1 MHQDQDHGEG
11 HKGHWININLT
22 KGGGTMLGIWIGI
35 AIIAGLVVLAFIKAN
50 LRICHPNEILV
61 FSGKKRRLKDGTAVG
76 YRIIKGGRGLKIPI
90 VESVSR
96 MPLNTIPIDLELT
109 GALTK
114 GIIPINIQAMANV
127 KIAGSEEEGLS
138 NALERFLGKN
148 ITDIS
153 QVAKENIE
161 GSLRGVLATLT
172 PEEANTNRLEF
183 GEKVGEEAR
192 SDLKR
197 LGLVLDT
204 FKIKHISDDQGYLE
218 AIGRRKNA
226 EVRRDARITE
236 ANAEAEAR
244 IVAAEAKKK
253 GNVAEAEAD
262 VTIVEA
268 ENRLRVKKAD
278 LGAGANTAEAR
289 AKVAGDIA
297 RIGEEQKLE
306 ERRVKMNKSKYEAD
320 VIVPARAEKE
330 AKELKAIGEAARIA
344 EDGKATAEAV
354 RALREQWEKE
364 DTRELFL
371 IQQLP
376 DILDKVTK
384 VVSDNLSIEKV
395 TIVDSG
401 DGRGVPAYVKG
412 VTGSIVAI
420 FEQIKNA
427 TGLDIPEIL
436 RTKAKAS

>member
-1 MHQDQDHGEG
+1 
-11 HKGHWININLT
+11 
-22 KGGGTMLGIWIGI
+22 MLGLWI
-35 AIIAGLVVLAFIKAN
+35 AIVIIACLIILAFIKAN

-61 FSGKKRRLKDGTAVG
+61 FSGKQRRLKDGTVVG
-76 YRIIKGGRGLKIPI
+76 YRIIKGGRGLKVPI
-90 VESVSR
+90 IESVSQL
-96 MPLNTIPIDLELT
+96 PLTTIPIDLELS
-109 GALTK
+109 GALTN
-114 GIIPINIQAMANV
+114 GVIPINIQAMANV

-148 ITDIS
+148 IDDVS
-153 QVAKENIE
+153 KVAKENIE

-183 GEKVGEEAR
+183 AEKVAQDAR
-192 SDLKR
+192 NDLKV
-197 LGLVLDT
+197 LGLVLDA

-218 AIGRRKNA
+218 AVGRRKNA

-244 IVAAEAKKK
+244 LVAAEAKKK
-253 GNVAEAEAD
+253 GNVAEAVAD
-262 VTIVEA
+262 MSIVDA
-268 ENRLRVKKAD
+268 ENELRVKKAD
-278 LGAGANTAEAR
+278 LAAVANRAEAKS
-289 AKVAGDIA
+289 KVASDIA

-306 ERRVKMNKSKYEAD
+306 KQRVEMNKSKYEAD
-320 VIVPARAEKE
+320 VIIPARAEKE

-344 EDGKATAEAV
+344 ENGRATAEAV
-354 RALREQWEKE
+354 RVLREQWEKE

-384 VVSDNLSIEKV
+384 VLADNLSIEKV

-401 DGRGVPAYVKG
+401 DGQGMPGYIKG
-412 VTGSIVAI
+412 VTGSIVAV

-427 TGLDIPEIL
+427 TGLDIPDLL
-436 RTKAKAS
+436 RAKALKQ

>member
-1 MHQDQDHGEG
+1 
-11 HKGHWININLT
+11 
-22 KGGGTMLGIWIGI
+22 MLGFWIGAI
-35 AIIAGLVVLAFIKAN
+35 IIAGLIVLAFIKAN

-61 FSGKKRRLKDGTAVG
+61 FSGRKRTLKDGTVVG
-76 YRIIKGGRGLKIPI
+76 YRIVKGGRGLKIPI
-90 VESVSR
+90 IESVSR
-96 MPLNTIPIDLELT
+96 LPLTAIPIELELA
-109 GALTK
+109 GALTN
-114 GIIPINIQAMANV
+114 GIIPINLQAMANV

-148 ITDIS
+148 IDDIS

-172 PEEANTNRLEF
+172 PEEANSNRLEF
-183 GEKVGEEAR
+183 AQSVVQEAR
-192 SDLKR
+192 SDLQR

-204 FKIKHISDDQGYLE
+204 FKIQQISDDQGYLD
-218 AIGRRKNA
+218 AIARRKNA
-226 EVRRDARITE
+226 EVRRDAKITE

-244 IVAAEAKKK
+244 VVAAEAKKT
-253 GNVAEAEAD
+253 GNVAEAESD
-262 VTIVEA
+262 MTVVEA

-278 LGAGANTAEAR
+278 LAAEANRVEAR
-289 AKVAGDIA
+289 ATVAGDIE
-297 RIGEEQKLE
+297 RIEQEQKLE
-306 ERRVKMNKSKYEAD
+306 QKRVATNKHKYEAD
-320 VIVPARAEKE
+320 VIVPARAERE
-330 AKELKAIGEAARIA
+330 AKELKAKGEAAKIA
-344 EDGKATAEAV
+344 EDGRAMAEAV
-354 RALREQWEKE
+354 SVLREQWEKE

-384 VVSDNLSIEKV
+384 VVSDNLSIDKV

-401 DGRGVPAYVKG
+401 DGQGMPAYVKG

-436 RTKAKAS
+436 RTKTNAQGNFGQ

>member
-1 MHQDQDHGEG
+1 
-11 HKGHWININLT
+11 
-22 KGGGTMLGIWIGI
+22 MLGLWI
-35 AIIAGLVVLAFIKAN
+35 AIVIIACLIILAFIKAN

-61 FSGKKRRLKDGTAVG
+61 FSGKQRRLKDGTIVG
-76 YRIIKGGRGLKIPI
+76 YRIIKGGRGLKVPI
-90 VESVSR
+90 IESVSQL
-96 MPLNTIPIDLELT
+96 PLTTIPIDLELS
-109 GALTK
+109 GALTN
-114 GIIPINIQAMANV
+114 GVIPINIQAMANV

-148 ITDIS
+148 IDDVS
-153 QVAKENIE
+153 KVAKENIE

-183 GEKVGEEAR
+183 AEKVAQDAR
-192 SDLKR
+192 NDLKV
-197 LGLVLDT
+197 LGLVLDA

-218 AIGRRKNA
+218 AVGRRKNA

-244 IVAAEAKKK
+244 LVAAEAKKK
-253 GNVAEAEAD
+253 GNVAEAVAD
-262 VTIVEA
+262 MSIVDA
-268 ENRLRVKKAD
+268 ENELRVKKAD
-278 LGAGANTAEAR
+278 LAAVANRAEAKS
-289 AKVAGDIA
+289 KVASDIA

-306 ERRVKMNKSKYEAD
+306 KQRVEMNKSKYEAD
-320 VIVPARAEKE
+320 VIIPARAEKE

-344 EDGKATAEAV
+344 ENGRATAEAV
-354 RALREQWEKE
+354 RVLREQWEKE

-384 VVSDNLSIEKV
+384 VLADNLSIEKV

-401 DGRGVPAYVKG
+401 DGQGMPGYIKG
-412 VTGSIVAI
+412 VTGSIVAV

-427 TGLDIPEIL
+427 TGLDIPDLL
-436 RTKAKAS
+436 RAKALKQ